1 MLIDSSQLFREG
13 LKGLL
18 RGTGIEVTSEASSI
32 AHVSEMKD
40 VGVPDLVILDFYEKE
55 QEGAQHLKLL
65 RDRFAS
71 AKIVILTAELSTP
84 KLVEVLSCGVDGYLL
99 KDMSAD
105 ALIQSLDLVLLGEKV
120 FPTYLAH
127 LLIDERSDENR
138 RDYVVSLNGL
148 SERELQILQCLA
160 NGDPNKV
167 IANRLSI
174 TEATVKVHIKGVL
187 KKIPASNRTQAAVWA
202 IENGIE
208 HRDLMIAEA

>member
-18 RGTGIEVTSEASSI
+18 RGTAIEVTSEASSVT
-32 AHVSEMKD
+32 HVSEMED
-40 VGVPDLVILDFYEKE
+40 IGTLDLVILDFYEKE
-55 QEGAQHLKLL
+55 QEGAEHLKLL
-65 RDRFAS
+65 RNRFAS
-71 AKIVILTAELSTP
+71 TKIVILTSELSTP
-84 KLVEVLSCGVDGYLL
+84 KLVEALSYGVDGYLL
-99 KDMSAD
+99 KNMSAD
-105 ALIQSLDLVLLGEKV
+105 ALVQSLDLVLLGEKV

-127 LLIDERSDENR
+127 LLIDERSGENR
-138 RDYVVSLNGL
+138 RDQVVSLNGL

-167 IANRLSI
+167 IANRLNI

-208 HRDLMIAEA
+208 PRELAASNL